1 MAVMERNQIIINQKF
16 ENKQELFETVG
27 RLAHL
32 NGVVDNIER
41 FINGLNE
48 RENEMSTC
56 FEDGIAIP
64 HCRDICVKHAAV
76 FIIKSDNNIE
86 WDQEKNQANFIILLS
101 VPKDENDTHIHLL
114 STVARKLVDETFK
127 EKLLSLSDSDEIYES
142 FYELVKG

>member
-27 RLAHL
+27 RLALL
-32 NGVVDNIER
+32 NGVVDNVER

-48 RENEMSTC
+48 RESEMSTC

-64 HCRDICVKHAAV
+64 HCRDTCVKRAAV

-101 VPKDENDTHIHLL
+101 VPKDENDTHIYLL

-127 EKLLSLSDSDEIYES
+127 EKLLSLSDADEIYES